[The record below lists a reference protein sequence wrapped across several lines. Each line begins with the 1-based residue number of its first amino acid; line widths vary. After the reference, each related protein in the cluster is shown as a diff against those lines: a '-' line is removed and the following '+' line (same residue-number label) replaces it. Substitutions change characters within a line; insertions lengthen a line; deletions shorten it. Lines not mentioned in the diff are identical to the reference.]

1 VAVTDCFDS
10 VAGTGVIGQ
19 NLAVVASLVVC
30 THTKTADDLQRS
42 HQNSSACC
50 CRWSGALQCLGA
62 NPALPVPA
70 ANSHLIAKFS
80 PQIVAGSG

>member
-1 VAVTDCFDS
+1 MIFRDRIRT
-10 VAGTGVIGQ
+10 
-19 NLAVVASLVVC
+19 
-30 THTKTADDLQRS
+30 LQRVLS
-42 HQNSSACC
+42 LE
-50 CRWSGALQCLGA
+50 WGAAMFRG